1 MYIVMYQK
9 HQRPK
14 HTNILDISF

>member
-1 MYIVMYQK
+1 MHIVIYKK

-14 HTNILDISF
+14 HTTILDISF